1 MVEHM
6 QPITIRIAGE
16 NEHFSGSFVVEQG
29 DRSADGMGWDE
40 MLGHVI
46 ALTLTEPSVKAR
58 LTRNPPGLYGM
69 LTREERDREIFRR
82 DEDDGA

>member
-6 QPITIRIAGE
+6 QPITIRIAGP
-16 NEHFSGSFVVEQG
+16 NERFSGGFVVEQG

-58 LTRNPPGLYGM
+58 LSRRQPGLYPM

-82 DEDDGA
+82 DQEDGA